1 MVSLPP
7 AHSSGSGLEQLPFGG
22 LGLDLA
28 VVRRKVRGLMLV
40 PFLKQETPRQ
50 EPRLDAPPVLSGY
63 GLLVRLSRETLGS

>member
-1 MVSLPP
+1 MVSHPP
-7 AHSSGSGLEQLPFGG
+7 AQTSGPGLSQLPFGG

-28 VVRRKVRGLMLV
+28 VVRRKVRGLLLV

-50 EPRLDAPPVLSGY
+50 KPRLDAPPVLSGY